1 MNPFPQIENDQ
12 DVLEKEITTAAH
24 ELIVYNDDVNTFE
37 FVINVLI
44 EVCGHDPLQAEQCTL
59 LIHYKG
65 KCSVKQGGWDKLV
78 AMRNS
83 ICDRGLSA
91 EVE

>member
-24 ELIVYNDDVNTFE
+24 DVNTFE